1 MAMQYLSGSKG
12 VYIPSG
18 VEVELVYDTC
28 SESQFVWVRAV
39 TADNN
44 EPKCG
49 NKPTLIPMACIHFTH
64 PITEDFQGA

>member
-12 VYIPSG
+12 ISIPSG
-18 VEVELVYDTC
+18 VEIELVYDTC
-28 SESQFVWVRAV
+28 SEAQCVWVRVVV
-39 TADNN
+39 TDNT

-49 NKPTLIPMACIHFTH
+49 NKPTLIPVSCISFTH